1 MSLSYMIRPA
11 EGSDAAGVYAV
22 EKECFPDPYPAV
34 LLDDLIEKEQSRFF
48 VAVEHGKIIGYTV
61 ATSDGTDGHIVS
73 VAVDPRHRRR
83 GIGRALLWTV
93 TKKLTEEGVAEI
105 HLEVRKGNAAGISF
119 YEGMG
124 FRRIS
129 EIKHYYVDGE
139 DAWVLR
145 RPTEPPSS
153 SSS

>member
-1 MSLSYMIRPA
+1 MSYMIRPA

-61 ATSDGTDGHIVS
+61 ATSDGRDGRIVS
-73 VAVDPRHRRR
+73 VAVDPRYRRR
-83 GIGRALLWTV
+83 GIGKALLSAV
-93 TKKLTEEGVAEI
+93 TRKLTEESVAEV
-105 HLEVRKGNAAGISF
+105 HLEVRKGNAVAICF
-119 YEGMG
+119 YERMG
-124 FRRIS
+124 FRRVS
-129 EIKHYYVDGE
+129 EIKHYYADGE

-145 RPTEPPSS
+145 RSAEPLLSS
-153 SSS
+153 SS